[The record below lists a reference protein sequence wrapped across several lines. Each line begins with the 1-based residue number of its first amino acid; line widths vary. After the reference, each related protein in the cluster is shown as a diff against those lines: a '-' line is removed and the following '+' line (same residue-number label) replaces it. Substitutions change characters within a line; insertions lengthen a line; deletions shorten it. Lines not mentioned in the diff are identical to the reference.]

1 MTTHPRISRRLLWIA
16 GALCAVCF
24 LALAVPGTAQ
34 EVPIIPNS
42 IIVVFQGQTLPADAA
57 ARVQRAGGTVVS
69 MMDKVGVLVARPA
82 TVNSASLIQN
92 LKKDNAILDADYD
105 RMLSL
110 IAPSQVAPE
119 ISPIT
124 QTDIAHP
131 GPTFSSAL
139 PADFFYT
146 SSPQQWAVKRVGA
159 QGGGIAGG
167 SGAGAWDT
175 TKGAGA
181 KIAILDTGV
190 NPLHPDVSGN
200 LIFNATFTSYD
211 PASFGPQ
218 NCEVPDPT
226 DPNQLKDLPVDQD
239 GHGTWTSSLA
249 AGAAGAGTGL
259 MIGVAPEAKILN
271 IKVLRA
277 VAVAPGV
284 ITPPAADTPFN
295 RCFLRGGSG
304 FFSWTLEG
312 MMLASEQSADVIS
325 MSLGGFVPRNQSG
338 GAALFSAFNRVANF
352 VTAHGAIVFAAAGN
366 SALDLG
372 RIQAFVEL
380 PAQGSNIIA
389 VMATTNPDLPPTGC
403 PAGTDCLASYSDY
416 GSNLHGLSAPGGD
429 SPSGGCA
436 FSGTPCNPTGFVR
449 GACSAGVPG
458 TTTPSPTAYPDS
470 GPPPAGTSWGCFS
483 LSAVVA
489 GQLVNHIW
497 YVQAT
502 GTSAATPIAAGVA
515 ALVKAANPSLTPPE
529 IRTIMQQTA
538 QDIGKP
544 GYDALFNFGLVDATA
559 AVALAASQ

>member
-1 MTTHPRISRRLLWIA
+1 MTTYHRVSRRLLWIA
-16 GALCAVCF
+16 CGLCAVCF
-24 LALAVPGTAQ
+24 LALQVPATAQ
-34 EVPIIPNS
+34 EVPSIPNS
-42 IIVVFQGQTLPADAA
+42 IIVVFNSQTLPADAA

-69 MMDKVGVLVARPA
+69 TMDKVGVLVARPGNA
-82 TVNSASLIQN
+82 DSASLIRN

-110 IAPSQVAPE
+110 IGPNQVAPE
-119 ISPIT
+119 TSPT
-124 QTDIAHP
+124 PQDDVPHP
-131 GPTFSSAL
+131 GPTFSSSL

-167 SGAGAWDT
+167 SNGAWDI
-175 TKGAGA
+175 TKGAGV

-190 NPLHPDVSGN
+190 NPEHPDVSGN

-211 PASFGPQ
+211 PDNFGPQ
-218 NCEVPDPT
+218 NCEVPDPS
-226 DPNQLKDLPVDQD
+226 DPNQLRDLPVDQD

-249 AGAAGAGTGL
+249 AGAAGPSTGL

-284 ITPPAADTPFN
+284 ITPPSADTPFN

-312 MMLASEQSADVIS
+312 MLLASEQGADVIS
-325 MSLGGFVPRNQSG
+325 MSLGGFVARNQAG

-352 VTAHGAIVFAAAGN
+352 VTAHGAVVLAAAGN

-372 RIQAFVEL
+372 RIQSFLDL
-380 PAQGSNIIA
+380 PAQASNVIA
-389 VMATTNPDLPPTGC
+389 VMATTNPDDPPAGC
-403 PAGTDCLASYSDY
+403 SLGTDCLASYSDF

-429 SPSGGCA
+429 SPAGGCA

-458 TTTPSPTAYPDS
+458 THTPSPTGYPAS

-483 LSAVVA
+483 LSANVN

-515 ALVKAANPSLTPPE
+515 ALVKAANPSLTPSQ

-538 QDIGKP
+538 QDIGHR
-544 GYDALFNFGLVDATA
+544 GYDALFNFGLVDATT
-559 AVALAASQ
+559 AVAEAASR

>member
-1 MTTHPRISRRLLWIA
+1 MTTYHRISRRLHSIA
-16 GALCAVCF
+16 CGLCAVCS
-24 LALAVPGTAQ
+24 LALQVPATAQ
-34 EVPIIPNS
+34 EVPVVPNS
-42 IIVVFQGQTLPADAA
+42 IIVVFNNQTLPADAA
-57 ARVQRAGGTVVS
+57 ARVQRAGGTVVAT
-69 MMDKVGVLVARPA
+69 MDNVGLLVARPGNA
-82 TVNSASLIQN
+82 DSAGLIRN

-110 IAPSQVAPE
+110 IGPNQVAHE
-119 ISPIT
+119 ASPIP
-124 QTDIAHP
+124 QDDVPHP
-131 GPTFSSAL
+131 GPTFSSSL

-167 SGAGAWDT
+167 SNGAWDI

-190 NPLHPDVSGN
+190 NPEHPDVSGN

-211 PASFGPQ
+211 TVNFGPQ
-218 NCEVPDPT
+218 NCEVPDPA
-226 DPNQLKDLPVDQD
+226 DPNQLRDLPVDQV

-249 AGAAGAGTGL
+249 AGAAGPGTGL

-277 VAVAPGV
+277 AAVAPGV

-304 FFSWTLEG
+304 LFSWTLQG
-312 MMLASEQSADVIS
+312 MLLASEQGADVIS
-325 MSLGGFVPRNQSG
+325 MSLGGFVARNQAG
-338 GAALFSAFNRVANF
+338 GAALFSAFNRVANL
-352 VTAHGAIVFAAAGN
+352 VTARGAVLLAAAGN

-372 RIQAFVEL
+372 RIQSFLDL

-389 VMATTNPDLPPTGC
+389 VMATTNPDDPPAGC
-403 PAGTDCLASYSDY
+403 SLGTDCLASYSDF

-449 GACSAGVPG
+449 GACSAGVPD
-458 TTTPSPTAYPDS
+458 THTPSPSGYPDS
-470 GPPPAGTSWGCFS
+470 GPPPPGTSWGCFS
-483 LSAVVA
+483 LSANVN

-515 ALVKAANPSLTPPE
+515 ALVKAANPSLTPSQV
-529 IRTIMQQTA
+529 RTILQQTA
-538 QDIGKP
+538 QDIGSK
-544 GYDALFNFGLVDATA
+544 GYDPLFNFGLADATA
-559 AVALAASQ
+559 ATAAAGH

>member
-1 MTTHPRISRRLLWIA
+1 MLWIT
-16 GALCAVCF
+16 GCLCVLCF
-24 LALAVPGTAQ
+24 FALAAFSVAQ
-34 EVPIIPNS
+34 EAPIISDS
-42 IIVVFQGQTLPADAA
+42 IIVVFQNQALPADAA
-57 ARVQRAGGTVVS
+57 ARVQRAGGAVVS
-69 MMDKVGVLVARPA
+69 TMNNVGVLVARPA
-82 TVNSASLIQN
+82 TVNSAALINN
-92 LKKDNAILDADYD
+92 LKKDSAILDADYD

-110 IAPSQVAPE
+110 IAPSQVASEMGP
-119 ISPIT
+119 IS
-124 QTDIAHP
+124 QTDIAQP

-167 SGAGAWDT
+167 ANGAWDI
-175 TKGAGA
+175 TKGAGV

-190 NPLHPDVSGN
+190 NPEHLDVSGN
-200 LIFNATFTSYD
+200 LIFNATFTSYTPD
-211 PASFGPQ
+211 FGPQ
-218 NCEVPDPT
+218 NCEVPDPA
-226 DPNQLKDLPVDQD
+226 DPNHLRDLTVDQV

-249 AGAAGAGTGL
+249 AGAAGPSTGL

-284 ITPPAADTPFN
+284 ITPPSADTPFN

-304 FFSWTLEG
+304 FFSWVLQG
-312 MMLASEQSADVIS
+312 MLLASEQGADVIS
-325 MSLGGFVPRNQSG
+325 MSLGGFVNRATDKG
-338 GAALFSAFNRVANF
+338 VLSAFNRVANF

-366 SALDLG
+366 SALDLTQI
-372 RIQAFVEL
+372 RSFVVL

-389 VMATTNPDLPPTGC
+389 VMATTNPDKPPTGC
-403 PAGTDCLASYSDY
+403 PLGTDCLASYSDF

-429 SPSGGCA
+429 VPSGGCA
-436 FSGTPCNPTGFVR
+436 FSGSPCNPTGFVR

-458 TTTPSPTAYPDS
+458 TTTPASTGYPAS

-483 LSAVVA
+483 LSAIVS

-497 YVQAT
+497 YVQGT

-515 ALVKAANPSLTPPE
+515 ALVRAANPGLTPSQV
-529 IRTIMQQTA
+529 RTILQQTA
-538 QDIGKP
+538 QDIGKR
-544 GYDALFNFGLVDATA
+544 GYDPLFNFGLVDATA
-559 AVALAASQ
+559 AVATAVGR

>member
-1 MTTHPRISRRLLWIA
+1 LLLIA
-16 GALCAVCF
+16 CGLCAVCS
-24 LALAVPGTAQ
+24 LALAVPAKAQ
-34 EVPIIPNS
+34 EAPILPNS
-42 IIVVFQGQTLPADAA
+42 IMVVFNSQTLPADAA

-69 MMDKVGVLVARPA
+69 TMDNVGVLVARPA
-82 TVNSASLIQN
+82 NADSASLIHN
-92 LKKDNAILDADYD
+92 LRKDNAILDADYD

-110 IAPSQVAPE
+110 IAPKQIAPE
-119 ISPIT
+119 ISPIP
-124 QTDIAHP
+124 QDDIPHP
-131 GPTFSSAL
+131 GPTFSSSL

-167 SGAGAWDT
+167 SNGAWDI
-175 TKGAGA
+175 TKGKGV

-190 NPLHPDVSGN
+190 NPEHPDVSGN

-211 PASFGPQ
+211 PVSFGPQ
-218 NCEVPDPT
+218 NCEVTDPA
-226 DPNQLKDLPVDQD
+226 DPNQLRDLPVDQV

-249 AGAAGAGTGL
+249 AGAAGPGTGL
-259 MIGVAPEAKILN
+259 MIGVAPEATILN

-284 ITPPAADTPFN
+284 IKPPAADTPFN
-295 RCFLRGGSG
+295 RCFLRSGSG
-304 FFSWTLEG
+304 FFSWTLQG
-312 MMLASEQSADVIS
+312 MLLASEQGADVIS
-325 MSLGGFVPRNQSG
+325 MSLGGFVPRNQAG

-352 VTAHGAIVFAAAGN
+352 VTSHGAVVLAAAGN

-372 RIQAFVEL
+372 RIQSFVEL

-389 VMATTNPDLPPTGC
+389 VMATTNPDDPPAGC
-403 PAGTDCLASYSDY
+403 STGTDCLASYSDF

-429 SPSGGCA
+429 LPSGGCA

-458 TTTPSPTAYPDS
+458 THTPLPSGYPDS

-483 LSAVVA
+483 LSANVS

-515 ALVKAANPSLTPPE
+515 ALVKAANPSLTPSQV
-529 IRTIMQQTA
+529 RTILQQTA
-538 QDIGKP
+538 QDIGP
-544 GYDALFNFGLVDATA
+544 RGYDPFFNFVLVNAATA
-559 AVALAASQ
+559 TTVAAGR

>member
-1 MTTHPRISRRLLWIA
+1 MTSYPSISRPMLWIA
-16 GALCAVCF
+16 SCLCVLCF
-24 LALAVPGTAQ
+24 FALAAFSVAQ
-34 EVPIIPNS
+34 EAPIISDS
-42 IIVVFQGQTLPADAA
+42 IIVVFQNQTLPADAA
-57 ARVQRAGGTVVS
+57 ARVQRAGGAVVS
-69 MMDKVGVLVARPA
+69 TMNNVGVLVARPA
-82 TVNSASLIQN
+82 TVNSAALINN
-92 LKKDNAILDADYD
+92 LKKDSAILDADYD

-110 IAPSQVAPE
+110 IAPSQVASEMGP
-119 ISPIT
+119 IS
-124 QTDIAHP
+124 QTDIAQP

-167 SGAGAWDT
+167 ANGAWDI
-175 TKGAGA
+175 TKGAGV

-190 NPLHPDVSGN
+190 NPEHLDVSGN
-200 LIFNATFTSYD
+200 LILNATFTSYTPD
-211 PASFGPQ
+211 FGPQ
-218 NCEVPDPT
+218 NCEVPDPA
-226 DPNQLKDLPVDQD
+226 DPNHLRDLTVDQV

-249 AGAAGAGTGL
+249 AGAAGPSTGL

-277 VAVAPGV
+277 IAVAPGV
-284 ITPPAADTPFN
+284 ITPPSADTPFN

-304 FFSWTLEG
+304 FFSWVLQG
-312 MMLASEQSADVIS
+312 MLLASEQGADVIS
-325 MSLGGFVPRNQSG
+325 MSLGGFVPRNQAG

-366 SALDLG
+366 SALDLTQI
-372 RIQAFVEL
+372 RSFVDL

-389 VMATTNPDLPPTGC
+389 VMATTNPDDPPKGC
-403 PAGTDCLASYSDY
+403 PLGADCLASYSDF

-429 SPSGGCA
+429 LPSGGCA
-436 FSGTPCNPTGFVR
+436 FSGSPCNPTGFVR

-458 TTTPSPTAYPDS
+458 TTTPAPTGYPAS

-483 LSAVVA
+483 LSATVS

-515 ALVKAANPSLTPPE
+515 ALVRAANPGLTPSQV
-529 IRTIMQQTA
+529 RTILQQTA
-538 QDIGKP
+538 QDIGKR
-544 GYDALFNFGLVDATA
+544 GYDPLFNFGLVDATA
-559 AVALAASQ
+559 AVATAAGR

>member
-1 MTTHPRISRRLLWIA
+1 MTSYGRTLFRLLRTA
-16 GALCAVCF
+16 GSLCAVCF
-24 LALAVPGTAQ
+24 FALAVPARTQ
-34 EVPIIPNS
+34 EAPIIPNS
-42 IIVVFQGQTLPADAA
+42 IVVVFQGQTLPADAA
-57 ARVQRAGGTVVS
+57 ARVQKAGGAVVS
-69 MMDKVGVLVARPA
+69 TMANVGVLVARPA
-82 TVNSASLIQN
+82 KVDSATLIQN
-92 LKKDNAILDADYD
+92 LKKDSAILGADYD

-110 IAPSQVAPE
+110 IAPGQVASE
-119 ISPIT
+119 TGPIT

-131 GPTFSSAL
+131 GPTFSNLL

-146 SSPQQWAVKRVGA
+146 SSPQMWSVKRVGA
-159 QGGGIAGG
+159 QGGGIPGG
-167 SGAGAWDT
+167 SGGAWDT

-190 NPLHPDVSGN
+190 NPAHPDVSGN

-226 DPNQLKDLPVDQD
+226 DPNQMRDLPVDQD

-249 AGAAGAGTGL
+249 AGAAGPGTGL

-284 ITPPAADTPFN
+284 ITPPSADTPFN
-295 RCFLRGGSG
+295 RCFRRGGSG
-304 FFSWTLEG
+304 LFSWTLEG
-312 MMLASEQSADVIS
+312 MLLASEQGADVIS
-325 MSLGGFVPRNQSG
+325 MSLGGFVPRNQPG

-352 VTAHGAIVFAAAGN
+352 VTAHGAVVLAAAGN
-366 SALDLG
+366 SALDMT
-372 RIQAFVEL
+372 RIQSFVDL
-380 PAQGSNIIA
+380 PAQGSNIIP
-389 VMATTNPDLPPTGC
+389 VMATTNPDHPPAGC
-403 PAGTDCLASYSDY
+403 PSGTDCLASYSDF

-458 TTTPSPTAYPDS
+458 TVTPSPTGYPDS

-483 LSAVVA
+483 LSAVVD

-515 ALVKAANPSLTPPE
+515 ALVKAANPSLTPSQ

-538 QDIGKP
+538 QDIGKS

-559 AVALAASQ
+559 AVAVAASQ

>member
-1 MTTHPRISRRLLWIA
+1 MTTFPKVSRRLLWIA
-16 GALCAVCF
+16 GGLCAVCL
-24 LALAVPGTAQ
+24 LALAVPATTQ
-34 EVPIIPNS
+34 EAPIISNS

-69 MMDKVGVLVARPA
+69 TMNNVGVLVARPA
-82 TVNSASLIQN
+82 NVDAASLIRN
-92 LKKDNAILDADYD
+92 LKKDSAILDADYD

-110 IAPSQVAPE
+110 IAPSEVATE
-119 ISPIT
+119 TSPT
-124 QTDIAHP
+124 PQDDIPHP

-167 SGAGAWDT
+167 SNGAWDI
-175 TKGAGA
+175 TKGAGV

-190 NPLHPDVSGN
+190 NPEHPDVSGN

-211 PASFGPQ
+211 PVNFGPQ
-218 NCEVPDPT
+218 NCEVPDPA
-226 DPNQLKDLPVDQD
+226 DPNQLRDLPVDQD

-249 AGAAGAGTGL
+249 AGAAGPGTGL

-304 FFSWTLEG
+304 LFSWTLQG
-312 MMLASEQSADVIS
+312 MLLASEQGADVIS
-325 MSLGGFVPRNQSG
+325 MSLGGFVARNQSG

-352 VTAHGAIVFAAAGN
+352 VTAHGAVVLAAAGN

-372 RIQAFVEL
+372 RIQSFLDL

-389 VMATTNPDLPPTGC
+389 VMATTNPDHPPTGC
-403 PAGTDCLASYSDY
+403 PSELTAWHRTVTLART
-416 GSNLHGLSAPGGD
+416 LHGLSAPGGD

-458 TTTPSPTAYPDS
+458 THTPSPTGYPAS

-483 LSAVVA
+483 LSANVNGEV
-489 GQLVNHIW
+489 VNHIW

-515 ALVKAANPSLTPPE
+515 ALVKAANPSLKPSQV
-529 IRTIMQQTA
+529 RTILQQTA
-538 QDIGKP
+538 QDIGP
-544 GYDALFNFGLVDATA
+544 TGYDPFFNFGLVDATA
-559 AVALAASQ
+559 ATVAAGR